1 MATLIIMIKKLS
13 SHNLNIVS
21 IFCGA
26 GRSVSVCHYYL
37 ARFINE
43 SGSGKT
49 NLGQSAYLAR
59 NRSGLF
65 VQGNFSESKTL
76 SQTNINLL
84 VAKKSI
90 VPLFLNFS
98 TNSAQHKPGKA

>member
-1 MATLIIMIKKLS
+1 M
-13 SHNLNIVS
+13 
-21 IFCGA
+21 
-26 GRSVSVCHYYL
+26 SVCHYYL

-84 VAKKSI
+84 IAKKIHSTI
-90 VPLFLNFS
+90 ISEFLNKFR
-98 TNSAQHKPGKA
+98 TA